1 MALNP
6 PCTGST
12 PNVFPV
18 RSELYCQE
26 VCELV
31 PRPTGKLACTPKCAF
46 LFYFLTWLTGG
57 ALHTA
62 PPRDGVQ
69 GTGRVRSQVL
79 WQGTTP
85 RCSLALP
92 MVVTT
97 GCERWQGELHVST
110 IRMVFVCSSP
120 SADFGA
126 FDIPLANIAD
136 ESFNQPIFGANNLSG
151 KVQAIA
157 NSAAGVTGA
166 IQFKLY
172 FNEGGCATFLRAFF
186 SSMEEIRRIPTA
198 VPVASEFTQAAV
210 SGAFAQ
216 AAFVDP
222 SDPSTVYVS
231 QASSRS
237 QLNILSMSCESLT
250 KLHSAGY
257 TQWFAAGSAGSPD

>member
-12 PNVFPV
+12 PNVFPGEHFIL
-18 RSELYCQE
+18 RRRGMEFKAQDAFGRKFS
-26 VCELV
+26 
-31 PRPTGKLACTPKCAF
+31 GK
-46 LFYFLTWLTGG
+46 
-57 ALHTA
+57 
-62 PPRDGVQ
+62 
-69 GTGRVRSQVL
+69 
-79 WQGTTP
+79 
-85 RCSLALP
+85 
-92 MVVTT
+92 
-97 GCERWQGELHVST
+97 GELHVST

-120 SADFGA
+120 SADFSA
-126 FDIPLANIAD
+126 FDIPLANITD

-157 NSAAGVTGA
+157 NSAAGVTGV

-186 SSMEEIRRIPTA
+186 NSMEQIRRIPTA

-231 QASSRS
+231 QPAVQAVPIEAYPQNNLPVATAVPAGQPATAVAVAVATPAESSSPQPVIASVV
-237 QLNILSMSCESLT
+237 Q
-250 KLHSAGY
+250 
-257 TQWFAAGSAGSPD
+257 